1 MQTGLLPAKDTVCE
15 VDAKPFLGTVSTMKS
30 TEPED
35 VEFSDAIKVVGETY
49 MDVRFGD
56 RGPFGF

>member
-1 MQTGLLPAKDTVCE
+1 MQTGLLPAKNTVCE
-15 VDAKPFLGTVSTMKS
+15 VDAKPFVGSVSALESMD
-30 TEPED
+30 PED
-35 VEFSDAIKVVGETY
+35 VELNEAIKVVGATY